1 LKEIFSLSYFPYPYR
16 DVSYI
21 LRNESIDP
29 EVILKLLKDIELL
42 IYRNSNLD
50 TTVAPVSHGTEIPT
64 DHGDHIERK
73 KQIGNRKIT
82 MNHGGLPVISQPTPL
97 EQSIIEEKKV
107 DSMKSF
113 RVSEILDIPS
123 SFYLS
128 VEEHDRETETHNDK
142 TPQDK
147 TPQDKDD
154 PPPYD
159 EVVKQ

>member
-1 LKEIFSLSYFPYPYR
+1 MDENGITIQGFKALKIAFERNFSLSYFPYPYR

-73 KQIGNRKIT
+73 KNK
-82 MNHGGLPVISQPTPL
+82 
-97 EQSIIEEKKV
+97 
-107 DSMKSF
+107 
-113 RVSEILDIPS
+113 
-123 SFYLS
+123 
-128 VEEHDRETETHNDK
+128 
-142 TPQDK
+142 
-147 TPQDKDD
+147 
-154 PPPYD
+154 
-159 EVVKQ
+159 